1 MIKVF
6 CRKCGQ
12 SLQEQG
18 ALIISPPETTQGK
31 MSVKVY
37 KMHICLQCYFNLMDW
52 FDSKEP
58 IKVKEEK

>member
-18 ALIISPPETTQGK
+18 ALIISPPETTQGR

-37 KMHICLQCYFNLMDW
+37 KMHICISCYFMLMDW
-52 FDSKEP
+52 FSSK
-58 IKVKEEK
+58 KTQTKKEEG